1 MAIEDTTKNN
11 SPSFGVPD
19 YSNLPEGYSDAQKYQ
34 TDVDFYQNAQA
45 NLRTELNS
53 MPKGV
58 QPPEEGEDTRT
69 DQQKAEYEAY
79 QAKAK
84 ELSSAGDYLSVA
96 DQNLR
101 SAGVPGTGEIASKG
115 MDDPYGF
122 VPDQKVEKL
131 GDQPDSDLQGQ
142 LIERGTGTAG
152 DFDPKKLLE
161 DTVGGMV
168 FTGFDRPSWDAEKQ
182 KYVSGMN
189 GEREFTPQELIDAY
203 KPDLKLTDYYK
214 GAQADTTTVSDT
226 DQADVPALKSKK
238 MLDYARIAQDMM
250 NGTKEY
256 EARFDANN
264 DGQIDASDIAAI
276 TNGDFTVEA
285 TAADNTAKYTP
296 TSTISDVREVLTD
309 VDAANLDDLTR
320 EVAAQSMLPEDL
332 AQLDLDAAK
341 IKEAREVADIGD
353 LTLTNKQLVEAATL
367 ANAEPPIPLPEAI
380 AQVTGKEFNTNPA
393 KFKTATPEATAA
405 IEAGDAFRK
414 ANEIGNMGYAERK
427 VDSNEIPKV
436 EGLGLD
442 PEQSKDITSGYE
454 SALEGIEA
462 KLGRGE
468 TIDPE
473 DVYNLDP
480 TLVAKL
486 INRKVEDPAKQED
499 FPEGDAAET
508 DYRSLI
514 DGVKGDV
521 EKEEL
526 IDAENIGINHELVSQ
541 AVYTTAKTMEEL
553 NENAKMKAAQLEQIT
568 LAVAAEGEPSAKA
581 TVKGQMDILLN
592 EFNDGTPAWAAG
604 ALRKANALMAARGLA
619 GSSMAGAAIMQA
631 TLEAALPIAQ
641 EDAEFFAKFEFES
654 LQNKQA
660 VAIANAAAAQGL
672 ELQNLDNLQ
681 AAALQNS
688 TNAFSLQKQN
698 LSNLQE
704 VVLANFGVKA
714 ALQGKSLD
722 INTQAA
728 ISNAARYA
736 ELKDLNL
743 TNAQQALLQ
752 ESSENLTIEMSELSN
767 EQETMLAQLQIK
779 AAIQGQNLSNEQA
792 MAVLQSQQ
800 NFAAAEFDA
809 TAQQQ
814 AFMQDA
820 MAQAALEGKALDA
833 RQQTALF
840 NAARIAEV
848 NNITVSNKQ
857 QAALQKSTENLTI
870 EVENLNSREQTALAN
885 AQLRAALQGKVLDN
899 AQQVA
904 IIESER
910 YAEANNITTTNKQ
923 QAFVQDFA
931 ARTSL
936 TGQILDNQQNAAIF
950 NVANVV
956 QERGI
961 ELSNEQATNLYNTTN
976 NLTIEVENLSNRQAT
991 ALANAQIEASLRGE
1005 ELSNLQQERVI
1016 NAARISEIANINFT
1030 TDQQTAV
1037 ENARLGQTV
1046 DIENLTAAN
1055 AKVLADAAALTKIDV
1070 TNLDNRQ
1077 KAQVEN
1083 AKNFL
1088 QLDLTNL
1095 TNEQQTEIFKAQQEI
1110 NSLFSDQAA
1119 DNAAEQFNAASE
1131 NQVMQFFADLEA
1143 NVRKFNTDQKNAIA
1157 QFNAGETNAVEKLN
1171 AQLEAARDQFNASNA
1186 LVIEQANTKWKQ
1198 DIATIDTAAQNE
1210 ANSTATAIAAGIVTS
1225 VMDQLWQRERDI
1237 MDYTITMYEGEEDRN
1252 NAIILQKLAGEYGL
1266 DVAKLR
1272 ADIEADK
1279 SIGAGI
1285 LEIIKLM

>member
-1 MAIEDTTKNN
+1 MTTGNN
-11 SPSFGVPD
+11 PPSFGVPD
-19 YSNLPEGYSDAQKYQ
+19 YGNLPEGYSDAQKYQ

-45 NLRTELNS
+45 NLRTRLNS
-53 MPKGV
+53 LPKGV
-58 QPPEEGEDTRT
+58 QPPEEGEADTRT
-69 DQQKAEYEAY
+69 PQEKIDYMAY
-79 QAKAK
+79 QAVAK
-84 ELSSAGDYLSVA
+84 ELDLAGDYLSVA
-96 DQNLR
+96 DQNLK
-101 SAGVPGTGEIASKG
+101 SAGVPGTGEVASKG

-122 VPDQKVEKL
+122 VPDQDVQKL
-131 GDQPDSDLQGQ
+131 GDQPDSDLQSQ
-142 LIERGTGTAG
+142 LIEKGTGTAG
-152 DFDPKKLLE
+152 DFDPNKLL
-161 DTVGGMV
+161 DDATKGMSFV
-168 FTGFDRPSWDAEKQ
+168 GFDRPYWNPEKQ

-189 GEREFTPQELIDAY
+189 GEKEFTAQEIIDTY
-203 KPDLKLTDYYK
+203 KPDLKLADYYK
-214 GAQADTTTVSDT
+214 GAQADTTTVTSA
-226 DQADVPALKSKK
+226 DQATVPALKSKK
-238 MLDYARIAQDMM
+238 VLDYARIAQDMM

-341 IKEAREVADIGD
+341 IDKAREVADIGD

-442 PEQSKDITSGYE
+442 PEQSKDITSEYQ

-581 TVKGQMDILLN
+581 TIKGQMDILLN

-950 NVANVV
+950 NIANVV

-1119 DNAAEQFNAASE
+1119 ENAAKQFNAASE

-1171 AQLEAARDQFNASNA
+1171 AQLEAAREQFNASNA
-1186 LVIEQANTKWKQ
+1186 LIIEQANTKWKQ

-1237 MDYTITMYEGEEDRN
+1237 MDYTVTMYEGEEDRN

-1266 DVAKLR
+1266 DVAQLR

-1279 SIGAGI
+1279 SIGAGL